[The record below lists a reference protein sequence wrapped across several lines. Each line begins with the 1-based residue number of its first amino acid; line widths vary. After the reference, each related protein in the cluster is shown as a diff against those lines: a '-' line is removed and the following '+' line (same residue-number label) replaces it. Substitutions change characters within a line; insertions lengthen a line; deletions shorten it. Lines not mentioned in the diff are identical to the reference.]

1 MARKRTSTSRSYT
14 IQPFRIGAD
23 QTEIGILYLN
33 FRADNLASAQ
43 DRALIYLKNQAFAE
57 DIDGAKLLRN
67 NAEVWR
73 WSKETMRD
81 GKCVEETVSRYSI
94 SPEPPECSQ
103 RGPDGRGRRRGSHGN
118 GSPSQKPGECRSLV
132 AIDQGRRSGKVA
144 RSRAD

>member
-73 WSKETMRD
+73 WSKGD
-81 GKCVEETVSRYSI
+81 
-94 SPEPPECSQ
+94 
-103 RGPDGRGRRRGSHGN
+103 D
-118 GSPSQKPGECRSLV
+118 
-132 AIDQGRRSGKVA
+132 A
-144 RSRAD
+144 